1 MVGETARGSKLKSVT
16 LFSRAYG
23 KKRKQLLESVKSEVT
38 SMIDELDVRL
48 ARFGT
53 DKRGHLSL
61 DFDGQDSE
69 FVINFLVKKYGRAIR
84 FEKVKEGDILPGTF
98 IEVGKVGFGL
108 YVDIAA
114 VSSKRVDVLIPLH
127 RIRDQFSIRKPLRVI
142 ANSMVFVDDL
152 PVSVKITDV
161 DYRANKIEGELA
173 QSTLTRFEEWIH
185 DDHERL
191 LVFGADQDMIE
202 TALRK
207 TRHLE
212 DIYEFEQL
220 GAFEHSLRCKRS
232 TRASGIVAAIGPKMR
247 GIHMHLF
254 IPKEI
259 EANLNA

>member
-1 MVGETARGSKLKSVT
+1 MKSVT

-23 KKRKQLLESVKSEVT
+23 KKRKQLLDTVKSEVT

-61 DFDGQDSE
+61 GFDGQDSE
-69 FVINFLVKKYGRAIR
+69 FAINFLVKKYGKSIR
-84 FEKVKEGDILPGTF
+84 FENLKEGAILPGTF
-98 IEVGKVGFGL
+98 LEVGKVGYGL

-114 VSSKRVDVLIPLH
+114 ISTKRVDVLLPLH
-127 RIRDQFSIRKPLRVI
+127 RIRDQVSIRKPMRVI
-142 ANSMVFVDDL
+142 ANSMLFVDNL
-152 PVSVKITDV
+152 PVDVKITNV
-161 DYRANKIEGELA
+161 DYREKKIEGELA
-173 QSTLTRFEEWIH
+173 ETTLIRFEEWMQ

-191 LVFGADQDMIE
+191 LVFGSSQEMIE
-202 TALRK
+202 IALRK

-212 DIYEFEQL
+212 DIYEFEEL

-247 GIHMHLF
+247 GIPMHLF
-254 IPKEI
+254 IPKEL
-259 EANLNA
+259 EAKLNA

>member
-1 MVGETARGSKLKSVT
+1 LKSLT

-23 KKRKQLLESVKSEVT
+23 KKRKQLLDIVESEIT

-61 DFDGQDSE
+61 GFEGQDSD
-69 FVINFLVKKYGRAIR
+69 FVINFLSKKYGKAIR
-84 FEKVKEGDILPGTF
+84 FENVEEGAILPGSF
-98 IEVGKVGFGL
+98 LDVGKVGYGL

-114 VSSKRVDVLIPLH
+114 MSTKRVDVLIPLH
-127 RIRDQFSIRKPLRVI
+127 RLRNQVSFRKPLRVI
-142 ANSMVFVDDL
+142 AKTLVFVDNL
-152 PVSVKITDV
+152 PVDVKITSV
-161 DYRANKIEGELA
+161 DSRTRKIEGELA
-173 QSTLTRFEEWIH
+173 ESTLLRFEKWMQ

-191 LVFGADQDMIE
+191 LVFGASQDMIE
-202 TALRK
+202 GVLRK

-212 DIYEFEQL
+212 DIYEFEEL
-220 GAFEHSLRCKRS
+220 GKFEHSLRCKRS
-232 TRASGIVAAIGPKMR
+232 TRASGIIAAIGPKMR
-247 GIHMHLF
+247 GVPMHLF

>member
-1 MVGETARGSKLKSVT
+1 LKSVT
-16 LFSRAYG
+16 LFSRVYG
-23 KKRKQLLESVKSEVT
+23 KKRKQLLDLVKSEVT

-61 DFDGQDSE
+61 GFDGQDSE
-69 FVINFLVKKYGRAIR
+69 FAINFLVKKYGKAIR
-84 FEKVKEGDILPGTF
+84 LENVKEGAVLPGSF
-98 IEVGKVGFGL
+98 LDVGNVGYGL

-114 VSSKRVDVLIPLH
+114 ISNKKVDVLLPLH
-127 RIRDQFSIRKPLRVI
+127 RIREQVSIRKPLRVI

-152 PVSVKITDV
+152 PVDVKITNV
-161 DYRANKIEGELA
+161 DYRENKIEGELA
-173 QSTLTRFEEWIH
+173 ESTLTRFEEWVH

-191 LVFGADQDMIE
+191 LVFGTNQETIE
-202 TALRK
+202 IALRK

-212 DIYEFEQL
+212 DIYEFEEL

-247 GIHMHLF
+247 GIPMHLF

-259 EANLNA
+259 EAKLNA

>member
-1 MVGETARGSKLKSVT
+1 MKSVT

-23 KKRKQLLESVKSEVT
+23 KKRKQLLDTVKSEVT

-61 DFDGQDSE
+61 GFDGQDSE
-69 FVINFLVKKYGRAIR
+69 FAINFLIKKYGKSIR
-84 FEKVKEGDILPGTF
+84 FENLKEGAILPGTF
-98 IEVGKVGFGL
+98 LEVGKVGYGL

-114 VSSKRVDVLIPLH
+114 ISTKRVDVLLPLH
-127 RIRDQFSIRKPLRVI
+127 RIRDQVSIRKPMRVI
-142 ANSMVFVDDL
+142 ANSMLFVDDL
-152 PVSVKITDV
+152 PVDVKITNV
-161 DYRANKIEGELA
+161 DYREKKIEGELA
-173 QSTLTRFEEWIH
+173 ETTLIRFEEWMQ

-191 LVFGADQDMIE
+191 LVFGSSQEMIE
-202 TALRK
+202 IALRK

-212 DIYEFEQL
+212 DIYEFEEL

-247 GIHMHLF
+247 GIPMHLF
-254 IPKEI
+254 IPKEL
-259 EANLNA
+259 EAKLNA

>member
-1 MVGETARGSKLKSVT
+1 MKSVT

-23 KKRKQLLESVKSEVT
+23 KKRKQLLDTVKSEVT

-61 DFDGQDSE
+61 GFDGQDSE
-69 FVINFLVKKYGRAIR
+69 FVINFLVKKYGKSIR
-84 FEKVKEGDILPGTF
+84 FENLKEGAILPGTF
-98 IEVGKVGFGL
+98 LEVGKVGYGL

-114 VSSKRVDVLIPLH
+114 ISTKRVDVLLPLH
-127 RIRDQFSIRKPLRVI
+127 RIRDQVSIRKPMRVI
-142 ANSMVFVDDL
+142 ANSMLFVDDL
-152 PVSVKITDV
+152 PVDVKITNV
-161 DYRANKIEGELA
+161 DYREKKIEGELA
-173 QSTLTRFEEWIH
+173 ETTLIRFEEWMQ

-191 LVFGADQDMIE
+191 LVFGSSLEMIE
-202 TALRK
+202 IALRK

-212 DIYEFEQL
+212 DIYEFEEL

-247 GIHMHLF
+247 GIPMHLF
-254 IPKEI
+254 IPKEL
-259 EANLNA
+259 EAKLNA

>member
-1 MVGETARGSKLKSVT
+1 MKSVT

-23 KKRKQLLESVKSEVT
+23 KKRKQLLDTVKSEVT

-61 DFDGQDSE
+61 GFDGQDSE
-69 FVINFLVKKYGRAIR
+69 FAINFLVKKYGKSIR
-84 FEKVKEGDILPGTF
+84 FENLKEGAILPGTF
-98 IEVGKVGFGL
+98 LEVGKVGYGL

-114 VSSKRVDVLIPLH
+114 ISTKRVDVLLPLH
-127 RIRDQFSIRKPLRVI
+127 RIRDQVSIRKPMRVI
-142 ANSMVFVDDL
+142 ANSMLFVDDL
-152 PVSVKITDV
+152 PVDVKITNV
-161 DYRANKIEGELA
+161 DYREKKIEGELA
-173 QSTLTRFEEWIH
+173 ETTLIRFEEWMQ

-191 LVFGADQDMIE
+191 LVFGSSQEMIE
-202 TALRK
+202 IALRK

-212 DIYEFEQL
+212 DIYEFEEL

-247 GIHMHLF
+247 GIPMHLF
-254 IPKEI
+254 IPKEL
-259 EANLNA
+259 EAKLNA